1 MNIVIMGPPGAGKGT
16 QSSVI
21 AKKIDAKH
29 LSSGDILRGAVASGS
44 DLGKSVKKVMDLG
57 ELVSDELMIDLIMDV
72 VMKLVAEKKGFL
84 LDGFPRT
91 LVQAEALDM
100 RFKDA
105 GVQIDKVI
113 NLDVKSETIVQRLS
127 GRRVCT
133 TCKTIY
139 HIDSLPSKVEGIC
152 DNDGEGLIIRSD
164 DQEAVIRQRLKIYDD
179 STFPIL
185 EFYSKSQEVFQ
196 VSGELQMDEVTS
208 RILGALV

>member
-16 QSSVI
+16 QASVI
-21 AKKIDAKH
+21 AKEIDAKH
-29 LSSGDILRGAVASGS
+29 LSSGDILREAVASGS
-44 DLGKSVKKVMDLG
+44 GLGKSVKEIMDSG
-57 ELVSDELMIDLIMDV
+57 ALVPDELMIDLIMDV
-72 VMKLVAEKKGFL
+72 VMKLVAEEKGFL

-91 LVQAEALDM
+91 LVQAEALDTK
-100 RFKDA
+100 FKNA

-133 TCKTIY
+133 VCKTVY
-139 HIDSLPSKVEGIC
+139 HVDSLPPKVEGVC

-185 EFYSKSQEVFQ
+185 DFYSKSQEVFQ

-208 RILGALV
+208 RILGALA

>member
-16 QSSVI
+16 QASVI
-21 AKKIDAKH
+21 AGKIDAKH
-29 LSSGDILRGAVASGS
+29 LSSGDLLREAVASGS
-44 DLGKSVKKVMDLG
+44 DLGKSVKKVMDSG
-57 ELVSDELMIDLIMDV
+57 ALVSDDLMIDLIMDV
-72 VMKLVAEKKGFL
+72 VMKLVADSKGFL

-91 LVQAEALDM
+91 LVQAEALNEK
-100 RFKDA
+100 FADA

-133 TCKTIY
+133 KCKSVY
-139 HIDSLPSKVEGIC
+139 HVDSLPPKVKGIC
-152 DNDGEGLIIRSD
+152 DNDGEELIIRSD

-185 EFYSKSQEVFQ
+185 DFYSKSQEVFQ
-196 VSGELQMDEVTS
+196 VSGELQMDEVTGK
-208 RILGALV
+208 ILEALS